1 MGEKIT
7 VLFELRNGE
16 KLELSAEFVRCSA
29 HVFGVLRAAVAGR
42 QASGRPLDGLEIELR
57 GVPPVLQVDRA
68 EFAAIDRLLA
78 HVHARRP
85 ADVVRHATNLQFW
98 METVGK
104 HKAEILL
111 LFAHVDKNV
120 LIRAA
125 NLADFLV
132 MPLVV
137 AHLAL
142 VLADRVAGRDLEQ
155 LRAFL
160 NEPADHDERE
170 RALIDEFRQTIGL

>member
-16 KLELSAEFVRCSA
+16 KNELSAEFVRCSA
-29 HVFGVLRAAVAGR
+29 HLFEVLRAAVAKR

-57 GVPPVLQVDRA
+57 DVPPALQVDRA

-78 HVHARRP
+78 HVHARHP
-85 ADVVRHATNLQFW
+85 ADVERHACNLQFW
-98 METVGK
+98 MENVGK
-104 HKAEILL
+104 HKAEILP
-111 LFAHVDKNV
+111 LFVHVDKNV
-120 LIRAA
+120 LVRAA

-137 AHLAL
+137 AHFAL
-142 VLADRVAGRDLEQ
+142 VLADRVDARDLEQ

-170 RALIDEFRQTIGL
+170 RALVAEFRQTVGL